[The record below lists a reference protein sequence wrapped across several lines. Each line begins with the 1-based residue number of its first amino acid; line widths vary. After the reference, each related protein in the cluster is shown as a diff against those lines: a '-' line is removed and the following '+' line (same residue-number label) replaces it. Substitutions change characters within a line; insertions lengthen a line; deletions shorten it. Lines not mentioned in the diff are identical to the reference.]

1 MKKLNLKNQVSNDDE
16 KLINVLKTSI
26 GRELSEQFTENTLEK
41 FLMVKAK
48 QKIVYKPLKSPL
60 YMMLVIGLILLV
72 SVLLT
77 YSSQIPLPNLGI
89 GLENLFENI
98 SFQLDLWYTLYPMLL
113 LLFIMSIIWVELGLL
128 KFRNPFI

>member
-1 MKKLNLKNQVSNDDE
+1 MKKLNLKNQVTNDDE

-26 GRELSEQFTENTLEK
+26 VREPSEQFTENTLEK
-41 FLMVKAK
+41 FLMAKAK
-48 QKIVYKPLKSPL
+48 QKIVYKPLKLPL

-89 GLENLFENI
+89 GLGNLFENI

-113 LLFIMSIIWVELGLL
+113 LLFIMSIVWVELGLL